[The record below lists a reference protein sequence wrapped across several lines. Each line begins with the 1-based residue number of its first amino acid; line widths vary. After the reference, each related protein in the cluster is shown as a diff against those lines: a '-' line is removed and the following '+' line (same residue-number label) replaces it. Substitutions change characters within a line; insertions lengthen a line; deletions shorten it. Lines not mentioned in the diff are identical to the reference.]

1 MLSIGKIIQKR
12 NSIGWKRNKERKEK
26 QCNMKIRL
34 CIKYERGSL
43 KQTQLF
49 KLKISSSQ
57 KALLLF
63 QENLNWDAK
72 KKTLPDGSH
81 SYSLFIICVIIFI
94 SYSYKHDEFM

>member
-1 MLSIGKIIQKR
+1 MNEDPSNKHNYL
-12 NSIGWKRNKERKEK
+12 NWK
-26 QCNMKIRL
+26 
-34 CIKYERGSL
+34 
-43 KQTQLF
+43 F
-49 KLKISSSQ
+49 SSSQ